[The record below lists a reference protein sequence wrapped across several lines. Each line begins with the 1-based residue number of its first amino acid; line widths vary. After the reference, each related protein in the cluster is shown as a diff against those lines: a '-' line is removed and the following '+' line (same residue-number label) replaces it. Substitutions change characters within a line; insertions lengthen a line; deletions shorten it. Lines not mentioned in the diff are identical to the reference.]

1 MNSSS
6 GLGRPTPGSPDFDGP
21 QGGSGQ
27 GDGIQSGWQ
36 AGNTSAGQQPAD
48 QPPPSWS
55 SPGSDPGSQG
65 QTPYGSQSY
74 GQPGQGQP
82 AQGQPAPHQPP
93 GPYRQQPGGPAGYTA
108 PGQAPYAQPGTY
120 DQPGQGQYGQPGQGG
135 HAQPGQGYVPPSRPG
150 YAPSGQPGYGHQ
162 NYGQQGQQHYGP
174 GGYPPPVPGNQGR
187 PPARRPGGT
196 RGYIIAGAVIVALI
210 VGLLGWQFLGPQATT
225 EPTLAPTAPATT
237 APASPTG
244 RPEPTVVRGSPSA
257 QPTTSSPVT
266 GGGIGQQVE
275 FSTTNG
281 TGKVTVTG
289 VDWAD
294 NGVIAP
300 DEGESYLIVN
310 LTFMGDTGTVTTGPF
325 FTAVT
330 DANGDSHMMT
340 IGASLSNQ
348 LSMRTL
354 KPGQSNT
361 GQVAF
366 ALPKGAVTFRV
377 LDELLNP
384 VATIDIPG

>member
-1 MNSSS
+1 M
-6 GLGRPTPGSPDFDGP
+6 GLFKFIKGAGEKLFGGKSANAAAPAAEAAPAEQDLNAAAATAIEKYIVAQNLDVSDIKVTFDG
-21 QGGSGQ
+21 
-27 GDGIQSGWQ
+27 
-36 AGNTSAGQQPAD
+36 A
-48 QPPPSWS
+48 
-55 SPGSDPGSQG
+55 
-65 QTPYGSQSY
+65 
-74 GQPGQGQP
+74 
-82 AQGQPAPHQPP
+82 
-93 GPYRQQPGGPAGYTA
+93 
-108 PGQAPYAQPGTY
+108 
-120 DQPGQGQYGQPGQGG
+120 
-135 HAQPGQGYVPPSRPG
+135 
-150 YAPSGQPGYGHQ
+150 
-162 NYGQQGQQHYGP
+162 
-174 GGYPPPVPGNQGR
+174 
-187 PPARRPGGT
+187 
-196 RGYIIAGAVIVALI
+196 
-210 VGLLGWQFLGPQATT
+210 
-225 EPTLAPTAPATT
+225 
-237 APASPTG
+237 
-244 RPEPTVVRGSPSA
+244 
-257 QPTTSSPVT
+257 
-266 GGGIGQQVE
+266 
-275 FSTTNG
+275 